1 MLEFEPTWDKLTDLA
16 FLQKVLPKINGSA
29 ETLSVKADIKD
40 PKTPAKET
48 TLLDILMSE
57 FRKDAELT
65 LCIQK
70 LEEMKA
76 TLEKE
81 HFVSFIQ

>member
-1 MLEFEPTWDKLTDLA
+1 LA
-16 FLQKVLPKINGSA
+16 FLQKILPKINGSA
-29 ETLSVKADIKD
+29 ETLSIKADTKD
-40 PKTPAKET
+40 KNTAAKET
-48 TLLDILMSE
+48 TLLDVLISE
-57 FRKDAELT
+57 FRKETELT

-70 LEEMKA
+70 LVEMKA